1 MWYKPGEVPSIPKGR
16 MDNTHYNVYGA
27 RIIAGALA
35 DAIGKAVPALGKHV
49 RHYDYVVSAEGRGN
63 FMTLQDAVNAVP
75 AGKKTTILILG
86 GMWNKPTGT
95 QGKKI
100 KYVKYWGAKVK

>member
-1 MWYKPGEVPSIPKGR
+1 

-35 DAIGKAVPALGKHV
+35 DAIGKVVPALGKHV
-49 RHYDYVVSAEGRGN
+49 RHYDYVVS
-63 FMTLQDAVNAVP
+63 LQDAVNAVP

-86 GMWNKPTGT
+86 GKWNKPTGT

-100 KYVKYWGAKVK
+100 KYVKYWGANVK